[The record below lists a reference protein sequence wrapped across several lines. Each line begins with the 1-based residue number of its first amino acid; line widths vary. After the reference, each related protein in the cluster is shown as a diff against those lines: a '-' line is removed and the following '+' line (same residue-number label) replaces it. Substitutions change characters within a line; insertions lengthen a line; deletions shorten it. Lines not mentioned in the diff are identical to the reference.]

1 MKKPT
6 ELSSGLYPFPLW
18 DCKGRTT
25 FSFYQAF
32 APFFLKKNLAYLFKK
47 MIYCFCLALTAHLIN
62 AMRADHYIGTYVPN
76 GAYVPEIGDG
86 CFDGRVGAE

>member
-1 MKKPT
+1 
-6 ELSSGLYPFPLW
+6 
-18 DCKGRTT
+18 
-25 FSFYQAF
+25 
-32 APFFLKKNLAYLFKK
+32 